1 MFCYGYWNSL
11 LHIWSWKILLSKML
25 TKKKIKYKQPIK
37 LPTMKL
43 SGTLATRSRKWCL
56 VEDGHYV
63 ATRIRR
69 VYFYKVQVCVFTI
82 LPKKLFLQMGYQ
94 WWWIICILQN
104 FLSWILTWQ
113 KNALDTP
120 HLMLQN
126 LWYSLLYYK

>member
-1 MFCYGYWNSL
+1 MATETACCTSEAEN
-11 LHIWSWKILLSKML
+11 
-25 TKKKIKYKQPIK
+25 TTEQDADKKKIKYKQPIK

-56 VEDGHYV
+56 VEDGHHV

-94 WWWIICILQN
+94 
-104 FLSWILTWQ
+104 
-113 KNALDTP
+113 
-120 HLMLQN
+120 
-126 LWYSLLYYK
+126 

>member
-1 MFCYGYWNSL
+1 MTNTYIQGNIVSTKGSPEYVL
-11 LHIWSWKILLSKML
+11 LWLLKQPVAHL
-25 TKKKIKYKQPIK
+25 KLKNTTEQDADKKKIKYKQPIK

-94 WWWIICILQN
+94 
-104 FLSWILTWQ
+104 
-113 KNALDTP
+113 
-120 HLMLQN
+120 
-126 LWYSLLYYK
+126 